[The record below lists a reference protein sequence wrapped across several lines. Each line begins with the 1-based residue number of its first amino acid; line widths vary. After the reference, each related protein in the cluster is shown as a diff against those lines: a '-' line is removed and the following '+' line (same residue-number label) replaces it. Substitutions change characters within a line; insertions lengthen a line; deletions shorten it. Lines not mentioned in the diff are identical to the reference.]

1 MVGGLRQG
9 ASIYVSS
16 MYRQRVSIR
25 AIRRLGCCYC
35 LGVVRGGDPNVVR
48 EFD

>member
-16 MYRQRVSIR
+16 MYRKRVFYQS
-25 AIRRLGCCYC
+25 
-35 LGVVRGGDPNVVR
+35 DKEVR
-48 EFD
+48 ELLLFWCGSRW